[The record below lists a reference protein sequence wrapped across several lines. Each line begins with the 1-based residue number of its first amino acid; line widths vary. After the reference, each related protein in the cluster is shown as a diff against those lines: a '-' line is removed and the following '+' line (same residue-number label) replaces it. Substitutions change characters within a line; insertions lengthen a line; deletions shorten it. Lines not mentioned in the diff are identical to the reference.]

1 MSETLKWFKGK
12 INVCVYMPVY
22 PHMPMR
28 GERGARSGREG
39 RRKKVIVVKWQ
50 HWESERRFK
59 RSLSN

>member
-28 GERGARSGREG
+28 GERRGKEWKRGKE
-39 RRKKVIVVKWQ
+39 K
-50 HWESERRFK
+50 ESHCSK
-59 RSLSN
+59 MATLGI